1 MISTILL
8 VAFYLLMPLLI
19 LYSCQKFSL
28 LRKLGAIIIAYGI
41 GLVVGVSGLLPED
54 SREIQDTIVTITI
67 PLAIPLMLFSS
78 DVKAWTKLAGTTII
92 SLIIALI
99 AVVTSVIVGYF
110 VFMTDDISDL
120 WKVGGLLIGVYTGGT
135 PNLAAL
141 KIMLNVDNSLYLI
154 THAYDMLI
162 SAGYFFLLITVGQKI
177 FSYLLP
183 KFKTK

>member
-99 AVVTSVIVGYF
+99 AVVTSVIRLF
-110 VFMTDDISDL
+110 CF
-120 WKVGGLLIGVYTGGT
+120 
-135 PNLAAL
+135 
-141 KIMLNVDNSLYLI
+141 
-154 THAYDMLI
+154 YD
-162 SAGYFFLLITVGQKI
+162 
-177 FSYLLP
+177 
-183 KFKTK
+183 